1 MRLTT
6 NGSARRLARMWVD
19 LSDRRRKEL
28 LDTLDTDSRIAV
40 IENMVKIKAE
50 RLREND

>member
-1 MRLTT
+1 
-6 NGSARRLARMWVD
+6 MWVD

-28 LDTLDTDSRIAV
+28 LGTLDTDSRIAV
-40 IENMVKIKAE
+40 IENMVKIKVE